1 MGVVLGHGRWS
12 LGNKNTEAEQVW
24 GRIRVQCWA
33 ERVGG
38 AVMTSL
44 GEWEDKFQMWV
55 LLRWQRLGFLQLK
68 CICLTLSPGD
78 LVKIQILT

>member
-1 MGVVLGHGRWS
+1 MVLGHGRWS
-12 LGNKNTEAEQVW
+12 LGNENTEEEQVC
-24 GRIRVQCWA
+24 GRIRVRCWA
-33 ERVGG
+33 ETVGG

-44 GEWEDKFQMWV
+44 GGCEDKFQMWA

-68 CICLTLSPGD
+68 CICLALSPGD

>member
-44 GEWEDKFQMWV
+44 GEVGRQIPDV
-55 LLRWQRLGFLQLK
+55 GFAEMAE
-68 CICLTLSPGD
+68 IGVSPIKVH
-78 LVKIQILT
+78 LPHSVTRRPC

>member
-1 MGVVLGHGRWS
+1 
-12 LGNKNTEAEQVW
+12 
-24 GRIRVQCWA
+24 
-33 ERVGG
+33 
-38 AVMTSL
+38 MTSL
-44 GEWEDKFQMWV
+44 GEWEDKFQMQV